1 MELFLQERLLQFIW
15 QHQYFDR
22 QAITSTGGEAIQIQ
36 NPGTINRNQGPDFEN
51 ARIRIGQTDWAGKV
65 ELHVRSSDWD
75 RHGHASDPQ
84 YNNVIL
90 HVVWEEDRRVNDIPV
105 LELQGR
111 VPGLLLQHYERLMHQ
126 SAFIACEDIYQPLP
140 DLVWTAWRERLL
152 TERLLRRMQEME
164 PLLQQTKF
172 DWEQLCWRMLARNF
186 GMRLNAD
193 AFDDMARSLPLTL
206 IARHRPDRFQ
216 LEALLMGQ
224 AGLLKGPFHDHYP
237 RSLQKEYKALA
248 RKYNL
253 SPISIPCVYLRMRPV
268 NFPGI
273 RLSQLAALL
282 QKQDRLFAAIR
293 DSASVKDIRELASV
307 SASQYWETHFR
318 FDEPAAASPRQTG
331 DMLTDSV
338 VINTAIP
345 LLFAYAHTRNDQRLL
360 EKALHWFGELRPE
373 KNHIVMAYQ
382 QLGLPAESSADS
394 QALLELK
401 KHYCEAHRCLECAIG
416 NFLLKAP
423 G

>member
-22 QAITSTGGEAIQIQ
+22 RELTSTRGESITIQ
-36 NPGTINRNQGPDFEN
+36 NPGKLNRNQGPDFED
-51 ARIRIGQTDWAGKV
+51 ARVRIGQTDWAGKV
-65 ELHVRSSDWD
+65 ELHVFSSDWN
-75 RHGHASDPQ
+75 RHGHAADAQ

-90 HVVWEEDRRVNDIPV
+90 HVVWEQDRVVNDIPV
-105 LELQGR
+105 VELKGR
-111 VPGLLLQHYERLMHQ
+111 VPGILLQHYEQLMHQ
-126 SAFIACEDIYQPLP
+126 SAFIACEHIYQRVPE
-140 DLVWTAWRERLL
+140 LVWTGWRERLL
-152 TERLLRRMQEME
+152 TERLLRRMAEME
-164 PLLQQTKF
+164 PLLRQTQF

-193 AFDDMARSLPLTL
+193 AFDDMARSLPLAL
-206 IARHRPDRFQ
+206 ISKHRQDRFQ

-248 RKYNL
+248 KKYGL
-253 SPISIPCVYLRMRPV
+253 QPISIPCVYLRMRPV

-282 QKQDRLFAAIR
+282 GRQDHLFATIR
-293 DSASVKDIRELASV
+293 DSTSVKEIRELASV
-307 SASQYWETHFR
+307 PASHYWETHFR
-318 FDEPAAASPRQTG
+318 FDESAAPSPKQTG
-331 DMLTDSV
+331 AMLADSI

-345 LLFAYAHTRNDQRLL
+345 LLFTYAHKRHDQRLL
-360 EKALHWFGELRPE
+360 DKALHWFAELKPE
-373 KNHIVMAYQ
+373 KNHIVMAFQ
-382 QLGLPAESSADS
+382 QLGLPTESSADS

-401 KHYCEAHRCLECAIG
+401 KHYCEVHRCLECAIG
-416 NFLLKAP
+416 NHLLKSP
-423 G
+423 V